1 MGWASVSIRPRDTGT
16 EERYDQLLGGA
27 ARERITRHGS
37 VAESGQTGPAEIRVP
52 FGHCHPD
59 VVGLRPTKVARNSGG
74 SGHAVRLCV
83 NCGRSLL
90 GSGTTAHSD
99 AVAWYWHCRPCSQLA
114 AEQLELLA
122 DQPGGSPIR
131 IYRCRLCGS
140 LRSCRPGWLTRCH
153 ICLDERGHGPLIT
166 DAAQRFRSVHSGDA
180 ERLPSAPLVSEAL
193 GRDTDQAAVEA
204 SAALVLATAIRRA
217 ERPGWDVVA
226 TDVHGLPWTGSKTAA
241 TSHGTWATHQAC
253 GTIAKLRPGSI
264 DCPACGPAKGSRT
277 HLARRDDPYLL
288 YLVVHQGWQKF
299 GIGDYRR
306 VRSHQRGGAEV
317 IQVLR
322 APFAHVVLAEAAL
335 KRLHRDQ
342 IAGRTRRGM
351 ISSFGQGTEVTRRR
365 ALISLT
371 DVLPDGHDVTYWF
384 R

>member
-1 MGWASVSIRPRDTGT
+1 
-16 EERYDQLLGGA
+16 
-27 ARERITRHGS
+27 
-37 VAESGQTGPAEIRVP
+37 
-52 FGHCHPD
+52 
-59 VVGLRPTKVARNSGG
+59 VVRNRGDSTQEF
-74 SGHAVRLCV
+74 RLCV
-83 NCGRSLL
+83 NCGRSLRE
-90 GSGTTAHSD
+90 SGTAVRGD

-114 AEQLELLA
+114 AEQLELVA
-122 DQPGGSPIR
+122 DLPGGSPIQ
-131 IYRCRLCGS
+131 IYKCRLCES
-140 LRSCRPGWLTRCH
+140 QRSCRPGWLTRCH
-153 ICLDERGHGPLIT
+153 ICLDERSHGPVII
-166 DAAQRFRSVHSGDA
+166 DAAQRFRSLHSADA
-180 ERLPSAPLVSEAL
+180 ERLASTPLPSWAL
-193 GRDTDQAAVEA
+193 GSDTDQAAVEA

-217 ERPGWDVVA
+217 ERPGWDIVA

-253 GTIAKLRPGSI
+253 GTIARLRPGSI

-288 YLVVHQGWQKF
+288 YLVEHRGWQKF

-322 APFAHVVLAEAAL
+322 APFAHVVLAETAL

-342 IAGRTRRGM
+342 IAGRTRRAM
-351 ISSFGQGTEVTRRR
+351 ITSFGQGTEVTRRS
-365 ALISLT
+365 ALVSLT
-371 DVLPDGHDVTYWF
+371 DVLPDGQDVTYWF